1 MVCVVLRR
9 HLVGILGIFGTKIDL
24 PLLHISP
31 RLEIQPIQYQN
42 KKKPPPPMLEWLMD
56 NLLRCKQD
64 KEVKE
69 QNCNRR
75 NSLPMQSRPYHYG
88 LATSSSSRE
97 QQRRSATKTENPI
110 CDNIIDNNRI
120 CQGDIRTVTVSQSL
134 IRQHAIKKKR
144 LCLVAVQGTPQCL
157 PLH

>member
-1 MVCVVLRR
+1 MVLRR
-9 HLVGILGIFGTKIDL
+9 HLAGILGIFGTKIAL

-134 IRQHAIKKKR
+134 IRHHANKKKKR